1 MALNGGAI
9 NSNAINAAAGG
20 FTSATGSASIAIEQI
35 VQGTGSASVG
45 VEQIVGFLSTAGPK
59 VAINQVVEF
68 QQTGSLS
75 IAVEQA
81 VTSVGSLSI
90 PVNQLVTAVSEPTT
104 FFGRNGYEPRIYIA
118 NEYIPLNQMH
128 GKVEINFTVEDAP
141 QLKFMMI
148 PPTGVQ
154 DVRGYRGNIVQCFI
168 RDADGTVSVY
178 SGKINTPDVMVIDQ
192 KIAFNCSLDIEQT
205 VNNFFDRSAL
215 DTIGYY
221 NNKVFSKPKTTMQEL
236 RDRISTIPKELV
248 VDRNGIPDVVDIAAK
263 GTADYTFTNADVRRN
278 DIGIKLSSG
287 QRYINQINIKM
298 RYSFQRLHHQEI
310 NYSVNSPHTNVCQ
323 LLTNGYTI
331 LTRQLVYSAV
341 QGSGWPTKGE
351 ISFDPIYA
359 SGYYSCGD
367 ANVGFSTI
375 SCTGT
380 TTPTGTVNDG
390 VEQLEYNAT
399 ACTNIAT
406 SLCTGASWT
415 ATKRYAQNINHEYTL
430 TVSAPQSQAT
440 SGLKERDDTFTLADK
455 FESRLWEDYPAYTT
469 SIPAGTSKA
478 GTQSTNFW
486 IDAQSEQPD
495 LNTSFDIL
503 LNRAKSEILK
513 SHRDDRI
520 TFKRA
525 LMPAISL
532 KHTVEL
538 DTDRIAATGKV
549 HSFTHTM
556 DLKTGEGYTVITLA
570 LSQSEGSATDSV
582 LTHPTQPTSTPI
594 YPTSTIHLPG
604 HYGEDPAT
612 TSGSDKWVG
621 HIANKMIT
629 TTTSGKP
636 DLRMTQFPVRFIYD
650 TPDVEPAL
658 RDEQELT
665 ATKSYDVEIPNDSMV
680 IDFTDG

>member
-9 NSNAINAAAGG
+9 NSSAVNAAAGG
-20 FTSATGSASIAIEQI
+20 FVSATGSASIGIAQI
-35 VQGTGSASVG
+35 VNALGTASVG
-45 VEQIVGFLSTAGPK
+45 IAAIVGQLSSAVSVGIEQEVT
-59 VAINQVVEF
+59 F

-75 IAVEQA
+75 
-81 VTSVGSLSI
+81 VGIDQTVVSTGSKSLGI
-90 PVNQLVTAVSEPTT
+90 NQLVAAVSEPTT
-104 FFGRNGYEPRIYIA
+104 FFGRNGFEPRVYIA
-118 NEYIPLNQMH
+118 NEYIPLAQMH
-128 GKVEINFTVEDAP
+128 GKVEINFTVGDAP
-141 QLKFMMI
+141 QLKFMII
-148 PPTGVQ
+148 PPIGVQ
-154 DVRGYRGNIVQCFI
+154 DVRGYRGKVVQCYI
-168 RDADGTVSVY
+168 RDSDGTTSVY
-178 SGKINTPDVMVIDQ
+178 SGKINTPDVQIINQ
-192 KIAFNCSLDIEQT
+192 KIAFNCSMDIEQT
-205 VNNFFDRSAL
+205 VNNFFDRTAL
-215 DTIGYY
+215 NQIGYY
-221 NNKVFSKPKTTMQEL
+221 NNKVFSTPKTKMQEL
-236 RDRISTIPKELV
+236 KDRISTIPKELV
-248 VDRNGIPDVVDIAAK
+248 VDRNGIPDVVNIAAK

-298 RYSFQRLHHQEI
+298 RYSFQRLHHQEQG
-310 NYSVNSPHTNVCQ
+310 YSANSPHTNVCQ

-341 QGSGWPTKGE
+341 QGSGWPVKGE
-351 ISFDPIYA
+351 ILFDPIYA

-380 TTPTGTVNDG
+380 TSPTGAVNDG
-390 VEQLEYNAT
+390 VEQLEYNAS
-399 ACTNIAT
+399 ACTNVAT

-415 ATKRYAQNINHEYTL
+415 ATKRFAQNINQEYTL
-430 TVSAPQSQAT
+430 TVKAPQSQTT
-440 SGLKERDDTFTLADK
+440 SGLKERDDTFTLSDK
-455 FESRLWEDYPAYTT
+455 FESRLWEDYPAYTA
-469 SIPAGTSKA
+469 SIPSGTSVA
-478 GTQSTNFW
+478 GTQSNNFW
-486 IDAQSEQPD
+486 IDAQSEQPA

-520 TFKRA
+520 SFRRA

-532 KHTVEL
+532 KHSIEL

-549 HSFTHTM
+549 HSFTHVM
-556 DLKTGEGYTVITLA
+556 NIGTGEGYTNITLA
-570 LSQSEGSATDSV
+570 LSQSEGSATDST
-582 LTHPTQPTSTPI
+582 LTHPTQPTSTPVYNTANI
-594 YPTSTIHLPG
+594 QLSG

-650 TPDVEPAL
+650 TPDVAPNL
-658 RDEQELT
+658 REAQDLT
-665 ATKSYDVEIPNDSMV
+665 ATKSYDVEIPNDSMT